1 MVKIN
6 LTYQTASDG
15 TPTLSVEQM
24 ATFEVAK
31 QIWGKYL
38 QDEVTVNVHVAL
50 SGELPS
56 NVIGGALPGITKQYT
71 YDHNNEFAD
80 ALKADI
86 TSQDDQIASENLKNA
101 TITNGIYHWNSD
113 EVYLTTANEKA
124 LGKNTNATALDG
136 VILMSDLSNLT
147 WNQDSDLSNDIAWRY
162 PGVDSST
169 DAPHSLDFL
178 SVVLHEFGHILGFTS
193 GVDNSSWF
201 EEVVDTRNRIES
213 DTLASSQQSTNGR
226 PLTYVDGDYSFG
238 DNSPKMPLDFF
249 RYTTRSRYWNANDL
263 STGEESYF
271 SLDGRQPGQTFF
283 STSKHGAGDGYQAS
297 HWKST
302 KNPMGIMAPALGVD
316 QANVISR
323 LDLQVFDV
331 IGWNLADS
339 LLGSDGQ
346 VSKAEFKQTFDFE
359 EDIDALWEH
368 AYRYIQQ
375 NKGSLVSDQLDAVLQ
390 MIENSETYERRRK
403 NNSKASRKRRWQE
416 LWQEVSDIFNTEA
429 SFSTFGSE
437 PQKQYAYTE
446 ILGTQNDDELE
457 GGSDRD
463 KLIGRQGQD
472 FLRGQGGDD
481 ILRGGG
487 HRDVLVGGGGA
498 DIFVIQNASDY
509 DVVRDFSDGKDYL
522 KLGSNLAFN
531 QLAISQQDRD
541 TVIEINGDALMILR
555 DTDVSAITQAD
566 FV

>member
-1 MVKIN
+1 
-6 LTYQTASDG
+6 
-15 TPTLSVEQM
+15 
-24 ATFEVAK
+24 
-31 QIWGKYL
+31 
-38 QDEVTVNVHVAL
+38 
-50 SGELPS
+50 
-56 NVIGGALPGITKQYT
+56 
-71 YDHNNEFAD
+71 
-80 ALKADI
+80 
-86 TSQDDQIASENLKNA
+86 
-101 TITNGIYHWNSD
+101 
-113 EVYLTTANEKA
+113 
-124 LGKNTNATALDG
+124 
-136 VILMSDLSNLT
+136 
-147 WNQDSDLSNDIAWRY
+147 
-162 PGVDSST
+162 
-169 DAPHSLDFL
+169 
-178 SVVLHEFGHILGFTS
+178 
-193 GVDNSSWF
+193 
-201 EEVVDTRNRIES
+201 
-213 DTLASSQQSTNGR
+213 
-226 PLTYVDGDYSFG
+226 
-238 DNSPKMPLDFF
+238 
-249 RYTTRSRYWNANDL
+249 
-263 STGEESYF
+263 
-271 SLDGRQPGQTFF
+271 
-283 STSKHGAGDGYQAS
+283 
-297 HWKST
+297 
-302 KNPMGIMAPALGVD
+302 
-316 QANVISR
+316 
-323 LDLQVFDV
+323 
-331 IGWNLADS
+331 
-339 LLGSDGQ
+339 
-346 VSKAEFKQTFDFE
+346 
-359 EDIDALWEH
+359 
-368 AYRYIQQ
+368 
-375 NKGSLVSDQLDAVLQ
+375 SLVSDQLDAVLQ